1 MSAQPE
7 RTRRRIHP
15 AVWVFGYLIAGLALG
30 AAFPGNPVVQ
40 WIAQSG
46 TWFPRTIVTFA
57 TAIIFVLM
65 SAALVKT
72 LFERRHAGRFLL
84 IVVGLYVGMGAV
96 SLLYVSAW
104 IPTLTGLP
112 LTIEGY
118 EIPGG
123 RAWLGG
129 IAATFASVLT
139 EQPLLQILV
148 AATFAGAVV
157 GRVGALRATG
167 LALMRCSEAILAG
180 FSKLLWYYPIMVGC
194 LAILIPSKFGLEGLA
209 VYGQTSLNL
218 AIVALVWSAAMLVLI
233 RAITK
238 RTWSQLWRYF
248 TTVYLVGF
256 GTGSSYDTLPI
267 NLLSAERDLGLRP
280 EVARVSIVLGTVLNK
295 NVATMAVLLVTVSTC
310 SLLDVPLSMT
320 EIAILIPPVMIL
332 GLESPGIPGGAGVFM
347 SPVVASLLAVPDPA
361 AFVTTFVTLYS
372 GLIPMLA
379 TGGNTTDDG
388 FVGAIVNDCF
398 TVPERADRVLGKAG
412 ERMTIDHFS
421 LSIRVLSTVLCG
433 VGFWMMVA
441 PQSRIGLPA
450 LRWMA
455 ATTFPG
461 EALVGAFLLLVGV
474 TGSLGG
480 RVSAVEE
487 DAPLG
492 ARVGLE
498 PGNRRIG

>member
-1 MSAQPE
+1 MRTGPE
-7 RTRRRIHP
+7 RTRRRVHP
-15 AVWVFGYLIAGLALG
+15 SVRVFGYLIAGLAIG
-30 AAFPGNPVVQ
+30 AAFPNNRLVQ

-65 SAALVKT
+65 AAALVKT
-72 LFERRHAGRFLL
+72 LFERRHAGRFLM
-84 IVVGLYVGMGAV
+84 IVVGLYVAMGAV

-104 IPTLTGLP
+104 IPALTGLP
-112 LTIEGY
+112 LTADGY
-118 EIPGG
+118 QIPGG
-123 RAWLGG
+123 RAWLAGV
-129 IAATFASVLT
+129 AATFGSVLR

-148 AATFAGAVV
+148 AATAAGAIV
-157 GRVGALRATG
+157 GKVGALRPTG
-167 LALMRCSEAILAG
+167 LALMRCSDAILTG
-180 FSKLLWYYPIMVGC
+180 FTKLLWYYPIMVGC
-194 LAILIPSKFGLEGLA
+194 LAILIPSRFGLEGLTI
-209 VYGQTSLNL
+209 YGRTSLNL
-218 AIVALVWSAAMLVLI
+218 AIVALGWSAAMLVLVH
-233 RAITK
+233 AMTK

-248 TTVYLVGF
+248 TTVYMVGF

-310 SLLDVPLSMT
+310 ALLDLPLSMT

-347 SPVVASLLAVPDPA
+347 SPVVASLLAVPDPGV
-361 AFVTTFVTLYS
+361 FVTTFVTLYS

-398 TVPERADRVLGKAG
+398 KEPDRAELDFG
-412 ERMTIDHFS
+412 EADEHPTIEHFALPIRI
-421 LSIRVLSTVLCG
+421 LSSALAVVA
-433 VGFWMMVA
+433 FWMMVA
-441 PQSRIGLPA
+441 PQARIGLPA

-455 ATTFPG
+455 DTTFPG
-461 EALVGAFLLLVGV
+461 EAVVGAVLLLVGV

-480 RVSAVEE
+480 RLSDKDEAAHSLL
-487 DAPLG
+487 D
-492 ARVGLE
+492 R
-498 PGNRRIG
+498 GNRRIG